1 MLLPM
6 MLQAIDAY
14 LRRLRVDQTV
24 NTAGTNI
31 IITVITML
39 CCNNN
44 NRANLPCYVKSLAIS
59 NKW

>member
-1 MLLPM
+1 ML
-6 MLQAIDAY
+6 LQAIDAY

-39 CCNNN
+39 CRNN

>member
-1 MLLPM
+1 MLFPM

-39 CCNNN
+39 CRNN